1 MIWGFEIAMNE
12 AHVPVLFQETIEMLQ
27 PRPGGRYID
36 GTLGAGGHAA
46 AILRASAPD
55 GRLLALDRDPDAI
68 AFAKR
73 RLGELGGRAIFVN
86 ATFAAMAELAPA
98 HGFAPVDGILLDLG
112 LSSRQLADAERG
124 FSFLKEGPLDMRF
137 DPAQSVTAADLVNEL
152 PEAELADIFWRYG
165 EERRSRHL
173 ARIIIA
179 NRPVTTTTQLAQLVA
194 DQGGRRTGRIHPA
207 TRIFQAL
214 RIAVNEELAALERVL
229 PAAVDLLVTGGRL
242 AVISFHSLEDRT
254 VKLFMRE
261 MSRDCICPPAQPI
274 CTCATT
280 PRLRPLRRKAV
291 KPAEAE
297 IARNPR
303 SRSARLRAAEKLS

>member
-1 MIWGFEIAMNE
+1 MNE

-46 AILRASAPD
+46 AILEASAPD
-55 GRLLALDRDPDAI
+55 GRLLAFDRDPEAI
-68 AFAKR
+68 VFAR
-73 RLGELGGRAIFVN
+73 GRLGDLAARAVFAN
-86 ATFAAMAELAPA
+86 ATFAAMGELAPA
-98 HGFAPVDGILLDLG
+98 KGFAEVDGILLDLG

-137 DPAQSVTAADLVNEL
+137 DPTQTVTAADLVNKL

-173 ARIIIA
+173 ARVIIA
-179 NRPVTTTTQLAQLVA
+179 NRPVTTTTQLAQMVA
-194 DQGGRRTGRIHPA
+194 DQSGRRTGRIHPA

-214 RIAVNEELAALERVL
+214 RIAVNEELAALESVL
-229 PAAVDLLVTGGRL
+229 PAAVELLVTGGRL

-254 VKLFMRE
+254 VKLFIRE
-261 MSRDCICPPAQPI
+261 MSRDCICPPEQPV

-280 PRLRPLRRKAV
+280 PRLRPLTRKAI

-303 SRSARLRAAEKLS
+303 SRSARLRAAEKLN